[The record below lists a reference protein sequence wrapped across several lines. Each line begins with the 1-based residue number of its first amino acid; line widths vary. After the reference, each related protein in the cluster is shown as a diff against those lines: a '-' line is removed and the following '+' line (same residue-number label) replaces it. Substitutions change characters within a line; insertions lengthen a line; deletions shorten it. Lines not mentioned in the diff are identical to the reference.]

1 MSKSTYTTRVVQYKE
16 DPSQS
21 NALAE
26 IKRLSN
32 QAKNKSSRNL
42 IYIKDKLDTDT
53 QTNTEI
59 NKNMFKEN
67 NDTNTFQRRKRQFA
81 TQISKPSIAN
91 EVKKK
96 ANLKKWKG
104 LFDNDDN
111 ENKDA
116 KEENSNKKKN
126 KNNKHVDFTI
136 NYNERKGVT
145 NKNDPKKNYYTTKT
159 FNVNTKVKDEDNIN
173 PINRKR
179 KTSSDERETVSQR
192 IVRYLD
198 NPKDSSAL
206 AEIKRISN
214 QAKKNKTS
222 KNLIHIN
229 PDEIVKSPKDK
240 EIKSDEKPVQT
251 FRRRKFQF
259 ATTVYTP
266 KKNNL
271 TLLDELHRYKNVK
284 VNNKEEKEFKEAG
297 SEDDESED
305 SIFNLDKVEKEQ
317 SKGESKEKMEEIK
330 ENNKI
335 DNIKNKIEE
344 PKKEKEVKETKEVK
358 EERIPIQVNRNFNN
372 KGRTLLMERYK
383 KIAPRNERLKYSS
396 NTVNVSEINKYST
409 SRNNDYKPRASLN
422 YSSST
427 ITEEYKKDNNLT
439 VENRNTKELIVKN
452 EYGNKT
458 KGKKEL
464 KTYKTEYF
472 WDKKI
477 NRLVEKRIYLDENE
491 PSNNNNNTKYSNNS
505 FNPFS
510 KYKKDFETKENEN
523 NVTKEKIE
531 LDKEDKEKDNNVQ
544 DNKISYSRKYKY
556 FPRLYTTNTFRTAKN
571 ENNNKESVNQNNET
585 SSKPSYRVYQ
595 KRQIN
600 PTKEELKENNPQKNR
615 TEINDKEEKVKYFKR
630 LPKKEPEERKKIYQ
644 RITPNPQVQSEKYK
658 KNDEVKFKKVIQ
670 PYSSNN
676 YNTKRKIIRL
686 NMYPGENEGSF
697 TDRNNNKN
705 NNIYS
710 NYMRSQRTTTLT
722 QNKTNSEL
730 IEDLEKIEQYSVNT
744 YLRSDLLEIYG
755 TIDEEFKD
763 FKKGVFNT
771 NLNRFEKKMGEFDNK
786 DELIKKKKKFDV
798 NNLCK
803 GKTTTDDIY
812 RKYKKRA
819 IKIERGTYNN

>member
-1 MSKSTYTTRVVQYKE
+1 MSKNEYTTRVVQYKE
-16 DPSQS
+16 DPKQS

-42 IYIKDKLDTDT
+42 IYIKDKLDIDT
-53 QTNTEI
+53 ETNTER

-67 NDTNTFQRRKRQFA
+67 NETNTFQRRKRQFA

-96 ANLKKWKG
+96 SNLKKWQG
-104 LFDNDDN
+104 LFDNNDDSD
-111 ENKDA
+111 NKDIN
-116 KEENSNKKKN
+116 EGNFNKKKN
-126 KNNKHVDFTI
+126 KNNKHVDFTV
-136 NYNERKGVT
+136 NYNNRKGVT
-145 NKNDPKKNYYTTKT
+145 NNNDPKKNYYTNKT
-159 FNVNTKVKDEDNIN
+159 YNVNNKSNNRETDEDNIN

-179 KTSSDERETVSQR
+179 KISSDERETISQR
-192 IVRYLD
+192 IVLYLD

-229 PDEIVKSPKDK
+229 PDELINSPKDTEAK
-240 EIKSDEKPVQT
+240 DKDKPVQS
-251 FRRRKFQF
+251 FKRRKFQF
-259 ATTVYTP
+259 ATTVYVP

-271 TLLDELHRYKNVK
+271 TLLDELHNKYKNVQ
-284 VNNKEEKEFKEAG
+284 VNNNEEKEFKESG

-305 SIFNLDKVEKEQ
+305 SIFNLDKLDKE
-317 SKGESKEKMEEIK
+317 ESKEQKEENK
-330 ENNKI
+330 ENKKLNITNNK
-335 DNIKNKIEE
+335 NEE
-344 PKKEKEVKETKEVK
+344 PKKDTAVKETKE
-358 EERIPIQVNRNFNN
+358 ERTPIQVNRNNNN
-372 KGRTLLMERYK
+372 KGRTLLEERYK
-383 KIAPRNERLKYSS
+383 KIEPRNDRLKYSS
-396 NTVNVSEINKYST
+396 NTVNVSEINRYSN
-409 SRNNDYKPRASLN
+409 RRNDYMPRASFTLN
-422 YSSST
+422 T

-439 VENRNTKELIVKN
+439 VENRNTKELIIKN
-452 EYGNKT
+452 EYGNKNKER
-458 KGKKEL
+458 KGL

-472 WDKKI
+472 WDKMI
-477 NRLVEKRIYLDENE
+477 NRLVERRIYLDENE
-491 PSNNNNNTKYSNNS
+491 LTNNKVNTKYSNNT

-510 KYKKDFETKENEN
+510 KYRKDFETKENEN

-531 LDKEDKEKDNNVQ
+531 LDKEDKESNITVKNN
-544 DNKISYSRKYKY
+544 NKIPFSRKYKY
-556 FPRLYTTNTFRTAKN
+556 LPHLYTSNTFRPVKN
-571 ENNNKESVNQNNET
+571 VNDNKETLNQNIET
-585 SSKPSYRVYQ
+585 PSKPSYKVYQ
-595 KRQIN
+595 KRQII

-615 TEINDKEEKVKYFKR
+615 TVIYNKEENVKYIKR
-630 LPKKEPEERKKIYQ
+630 LPKKDLEERKKIYP
-644 RITPNPQVQSEKYK
+644 RNVPNPQVKSEKNK
-658 KNDEVKFKKVIQ
+658 KNDEVKFKKIIQ
-670 PYSSNN
+670 PYSSNIT
-676 YNTKRKIIRL
+676 NTKRKIIRL
-686 NMYPGENEGSF
+686 NVHPGENEGSI
-697 TDRNNNKN
+697 TDRNNN

-710 NYMRSQRTTTLT
+710 NYMRSQRTTKLT
-722 QNKTNSEL
+722 HNNSNSEL

-744 YLRSDLLEIYG
+744 YLKNDLLEIYG

-771 NLNRFEKKMGEFDNK
+771 NLNRFETKMAEFDNI
-786 DELIKKKKKFDV
+786 DEIIKKKKKFDV

>member
-42 IYIKDKLDTDT
+42 IYIKDKLDTNT
-53 QTNTEI
+53 ETNTEI

-67 NDTNTFQRRKRQFA
+67 NDANTFQRRKRQFA

-229 PDEIVKSPKDK
+229 PDELINSPKDTEAK
-240 EIKSDEKPVQT
+240 DKDKPVQS
-251 FRRRKFQF
+251 FKRRKFQF
-259 ATTVYTP
+259 ATTVYVP

-271 TLLDELHRYKNVK
+271 TLLDELHNKYKNVK
-284 VNNKEEKEFKEAG
+284 VNNNEEKELKESG

-305 SIFNLDKVEKEQ
+305 SIFNLDKLEKE
-317 SKGESKEKMEEIK
+317 ETKEQKEENQEYKKLSIT
-330 ENNKI
+330 
-335 DNIKNKIEE
+335 KNKNEE
-344 PKKEKEVKETKEVK
+344 TKKDTAVKETKE
-358 EERIPIQVNRNFNN
+358 ERTPIQVNRNNNN
-372 KGRTLLMERYK
+372 KGRTLLEERYK
-383 KIAPRNERLKYSS
+383 KIEPRNDRLKYSS
-396 NTVNVSEINKYST
+396 NTVNVSEIN
-409 SRNNDYKPRASLN
+409 RNTNNRNDYMPRASFTFN
-422 YSSST
+422 T
-427 ITEEYKKDNNLT
+427 ITEEYKKDNNLS
-439 VENRNTKELIVKN
+439 VENRNTKELIIKN
-452 EYGNKT
+452 EYGNKNKER
-458 KGKKEL
+458 KGL

-472 WDKKI
+472 WDKMI
-477 NRLVEKRIYLDENE
+477 NRLVERRIYLDENE
-491 PSNNNNNTKYSNNS
+491 LSNNNNNTKYSNNT

-510 KYKKDFETKENEN
+510 KYRKDFETKENEN

-531 LDKEDKEKDNNVQ
+531 LDKEEKEKDNNVQ
-544 DNKISYSRKYKY
+544 DNKIPYSRKYKY

-722 QNKTNSEL
+722 HNKTNSEL

-786 DELIKKKKKFDV
+786 GGILKVNEDMICSLIILKPNFNKKDKFY
-798 NNLCK
+798 K
-803 GKTTTDDIY
+803 
-812 RKYKKRA
+812 RKYGRF
-819 IKIERGTYNN
+819 IN

>member
-1 MSKSTYTTRVVQYKE
+1 MSKSGYTTRVVQYKE
-16 DPSQS
+16 DPAQS
-21 NALAE
+21 DALAE

-32 QAKNKSSRNL
+32 QAKNKSSTNL
-42 IYIKDKLDTDT
+42 IYIKDKLDINTE
-53 QTNTEI
+53 TNTEI

-67 NDTNTFQRRKRQFA
+67 GDINTFQRRKRQFA

-91 EVKKK
+91 EIKKK

-104 LFDNDDN
+104 LFDND
-111 ENKDA
+111 
-116 KEENSNKKKN
+116 KEDNSNKKKN

-136 NYNERKGVT
+136 NYKERKGVT
-145 NKNDPKKNYYTTKT
+145 DKNESKKNYYTTKT
-159 FNVNTKVKDEDNIN
+159 FNVDNKVKDEENIN

-179 KTSSDERETVSQR
+179 KTSSDERETISQR
-192 IVRYLD
+192 IVLYLD

-229 PDEIVKSPKDK
+229 PDLIVNSPKEK
-240 EIKSDEKPVQT
+240 ETKDEEKPVQT
-251 FRRRKFQF
+251 FKRRKFQF

-271 TLLDELHRYKNVK
+271 TLLDELHKYKNVK

-305 SIFNLDKVEKEQ
+305 SIFNLDKNEKEQ
-317 SKGESKEKMEEIK
+317 KEENK

-335 DNIKNKIEE
+335 DNFSKYEE
-344 PKKEKEVKETKEVK
+344 PKKEKEVKETK

-372 KGRTLLMERYK
+372 KGRTPLMERYK

-409 SRNNDYKPRASLN
+409 SRNNDYMPRASLN
-422 YSSST
+422 YSTST

-452 EYGNKT
+452 EYSNKT
-458 KGKKEL
+458 KGKKGL

-472 WDKKI
+472 WDKMI
-477 NRLVEKRIYLDENE
+477 NRLVEKRIYFDENE

-531 LDKEDKEKDNNVQ
+531 LDKDDKRKDNNVQ
-544 DNKISYSRKYKY
+544 DNKTPYSRKYKY
-556 FPRLYTTNTFRTAKN
+556 LPHLYATNTFRTVKN
-571 ENNNKESVNQNNET
+571 VNNKESLNQNNET

-595 KRQIN
+595 KRQIIS
-600 PTKEELKENNPQKNR
+600 TKEELKENNPQKNK
-615 TEINDKEEKVKYFKR
+615 TEINDKEENVKYMKR
-630 LPKKEPEERKKIYQ
+630 LQKKEPEERKNIYS

-658 KNDEVKFKKVIQ
+658 KNDEVKFKKITQ
-670 PYSSNN
+670 PYSSNIN
-676 YNTKRKIIRL
+676 NTKRKIIRL
-686 NMYPGENEGSF
+686 NVHPEENEGSF

-705 NNIYS
+705 NNIYY
-710 NYMRSQRTTTLT
+710 NYMKSQRTKILT
-722 QNKTNSEL
+722 HNKTNSEL
-730 IEDLEKIEQYSVNT
+730 IEDLERIEQYSVNT
-744 YLRSDLLEIYG
+744 YLRNDLLEIYG

-786 DELIKKKKKFDV
+786 DEFIKKKKKFDV

-812 RKYKKRA
+812 KKYKKRA